1 MMTNA
6 NAGEQTEKTLARH
19 WRDFNAG
26 DVDAIMADYA
36 ADAILVTAQG
46 TRKGHAEIRG
56 GFMRLFAEIFPPKSS
71 STKLEKQ
78 VVEGEL
84 AYIIWSGSSPKFNIP
99 FATDTFVVRDGKIV
113 MQTFAA
119 QMEPK

>member
-1 MMTNA
+1 MA
-6 NAGEQTEKTLARH
+6 NVNVGEQTEQTLARH

-26 DVDAIMADYA
+26 DVESIMADYA
-36 ADAILVTAQG
+36 ADAVLVTAQG
-46 TRKGHAEIRG
+46 TRKGHAEIRA
-56 GFMRLFAEIFPPKSS
+56 GFVRLFAEIFPPKLT

-84 AYIIWSGSSPKFNIP
+84 AFIVWSGSSPKFNVP
-99 FATDTFVVRDGKIV
+99 FATDTFVVREGKIA